1 MPARTLPVWRRRAA
15 CARPDSRGDTVPG
28 HAETRVVDY
37 DAGDMFALVANVDA
51 YSEFLPWCAASR
63 VTSRRDT
70 LEGEVVEADLVVAFR
85 VFRETFASRVILRP
99 EEGAI
104 DVEYLDGPFTYLE
117 THWRLRDLGPG
128 RCEIDFRVEFEIKDR
143 LLDRLVGAL
152 FQRAMEKVVGA
163 FEARAEALYGE
174 GSRS

>member
-1 MPARTLPVWRRRAA
+1 MPARILAAWRRRADG
-15 CARPDSRGDTVPG
+15 ARPDSRGDLVPG

-37 DAGDMFALVANVDA
+37 GAEDMFALVANVEA

-70 LEGEVVEADLVVAFR
+70 PEGEVVEVDLVVAFR
-85 VFRETFASRVILRP
+85 VFRETFASRVTLRP
-99 EEGAI
+99 EEGII

-117 THWRLRDLGPG
+117 THWRLRDISLG
-128 RCEIDFRVEFEIKDR
+128 RCEVDFRVEFEIKDR

-163 FEARAEALYGE
+163 FEARAEELYGN
-174 GSRS
+174 GSDS